1 MLQEIACLDDWQI
14 SIWMS
19 SNHASTCAAWYN
31 WSEWLQVYNNV
42 YSDDVCLRQ
51 VGLERIALWRS
62 RSSLPISIESTAK
75 LVEIELHEQIAH
87 SACSEIGQ
95 STRSELELRMMYAC
109 VIVRCVNGLVDGIQ
123 NKNSIAMAV
132 STLAQRIGIPLW
144 IVDLRHESTHNE
156 FPMLPVLQFASSY
169 LLSWLERN
177 YWGRQFAI
185 LKDSVH
191 AVMTHWTNSIY
202 QMSDVSQ
209 SISSVKDRIG
219 TKDNQLSPHAISN
232 ILVPL
237 LVDGNQYGIPFH
249 GTPLWKCQLTAS
261 KVGKKHVMTECERK
275 ILDELLKLQGIYSQ
289 FSSTLLERFYDRFV
303 YLMFDHTLKELED
316 VKEEMSAILVWIS
329 LLVSQEWSI
338 RLKKYSS
345 DTMESVYQC
354 GIQLLVSLKHQCH
367 HAQLTNDVHL
377 PELNQL
383 YKILKACK
391 PIRVHSHRKKLENM
405 QDELY
410 PFLQRIKQRKQ
421 KQLLQNNQVWMS
433 LSTWFP
439 CPLGSLSVLLKSIF
453 TRATSYKRKR
463 DENCVK
469 AEDVITT
476 ATANCKRYHHKS
488 LKFASDDEANDA
500 AMSWHDHKYLQEMNS
515 ISSIREEL
523 VAETISQQQSGI
535 SGNVLSRKEVV
546 RLQNSVAIW

>member
-1 MLQEIACLDDWQI
+1 
-14 SIWMS
+14 
-19 SNHASTCAAWYN
+19 
-31 WSEWLQVYNNV
+31 
-42 YSDDVCLRQ
+42 
-51 VGLERIALWRS
+51 
-62 RSSLPISIESTAK
+62 
-75 LVEIELHEQIAH
+75 
-87 SACSEIGQ
+87 
-95 STRSELELRMMYAC
+95 
-109 VIVRCVNGLVDGIQ
+109 
-123 NKNSIAMAV
+123 
-132 STLAQRIGIPLW
+132 
-144 IVDLRHESTHNE
+144 
-156 FPMLPVLQFASSY
+156 
-169 LLSWLERN
+169 
-177 YWGRQFAI
+177 
-185 LKDSVH
+185 
-191 AVMTHWTNSIY
+191 MTHWTNSIY